1 MWPGD
6 FSNLCVYSMGGKSER
21 HCHKNQEKQ
30 SKNHKAGYG
39 YLTKSP
45 PPPFFP
51 FYLITEAWNPGDQKS
66 LAD

>member
-6 FSNLCVYSMGGKSER
+6 FSNLCVYSVDGNSKR
-21 HCHKNQEKQ
+21 HCHKSEEKH

-39 YLTKSP
+39 YLTKPS
-45 PPPFFP
+45 FFFS

-66 LAD
+66 LAN